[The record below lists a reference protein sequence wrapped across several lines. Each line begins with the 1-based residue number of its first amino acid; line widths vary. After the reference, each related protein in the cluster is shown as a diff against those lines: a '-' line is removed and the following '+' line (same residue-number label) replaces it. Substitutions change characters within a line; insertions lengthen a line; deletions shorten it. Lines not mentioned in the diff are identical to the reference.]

1 MLVSDIIIVMTK
13 RKKEILHEHVE
24 DNPQILKRGGGG
36 VMFVTIIH
44 FIILNNL
51 FGRESYWYCLVH
63 MIKFITE
70 RANYGQKKQQLALV
84 NVSLTP
90 F

>member
-1 MLVSDIIIVMTK
+1 M
-13 RKKEILHEHVE
+13 
-24 DNPQILKRGGGG
+24 
-36 VMFVTIIH
+36 MFVTMIH

>member
-13 RKKEILHEHVE
+13 RKKEIWHEHVE

-51 FGRESYWYCLVH
+51 FGRESYWYCL
-63 MIKFITE
+63 
-70 RANYGQKKQQLALV
+70 GQIHNMGRNFDAVAFTHGNRVKL
-84 NVSLTP
+84 
-90 F
+90 